1 MFSVQQNFFVIFQFF
16 PSHGVISEVYT
27 GGLDY
32 YGGYVEMNNI
42 VTLLEQDQYV
52 ADGTIDSWY
61 NNFHV
66 WLSRTYG
73 DQLINGST
81 CSST

>member
-1 MFSVQQNFFVIFQFF
+1 MFSIQQNLFVVFQFF
-16 PSHGVISEVYT
+16 PSHGVIAEVYT
-27 GGLDY
+27 GELDY
-32 YGGYVEMNNI
+32 YGGYVEMTNI
-42 VTLLEQDQYV
+42 VTILEQDQYV

-61 NNFHV
+61 SNFHV
-66 WLSRTYG
+66 WLNRTYG

>member
-1 MFSVQQNFFVIFQFF
+1 
-16 PSHGVISEVYT
+16 
-27 GGLDY
+27 
-32 YGGYVEMNNI
+32 MNNI

>member
-1 MFSVQQNFFVIFQFF
+1 MFSVQQNFFVMFQFF

-32 YGGYVEMNNI
+32 YERYVEMTNI
-42 VTLLEQDQYV
+42 VTILEQDQYV

-61 NNFHV
+61 SNFHV
-66 WLSRTYG
+66 RLKRTYV
-73 DQLINGST
+73 IS
-81 CSST
+81 